1 MTECAKKSAY
11 WSEWIKLG
19 KALKQLNHL
28 NVTSKSKRGLFVS
41 TNASAPS
48 GGSEVNCYMFLIS

>member
-11 WSEWIKLG
+11 WSDWIKLG
-19 KALKQLNHL
+19 KALKQLNNHL
-28 NVTSKSKRGLFVS
+28 NVKSKRGLFVS

>member
-28 NVTSKSKRGLFVS
+28 NVEVKEGYLFPQMPQHPLV
-41 TNASAPS
+41 A
-48 GGSEVNCYMFLIS
+48 VR